1 MMRMKASV
9 YETEGRDYGI
19 RQHRNAPLNDRP
31 EPESALSGGRS
42 FRSRSARSVSA
53 GHRIR

>member
-31 EPESALSGGRS
+31 EPESAHSGGRS